1 MGLGNPGLEYARTRH
16 NAGYR
21 LLDHLVERWDVGPLK
36 GVGGARQ
43 GIARRHGHECRLI
56 KPLMYM
62 NRSGAV
68 LAPLRAHPAFEPS
81 QELLVLVDDV
91 ALPLGRFRLRSRG
104 SAGGHNGLKS
114 IEGALLRQ
122 DYGRLRIG
130 IGPVPDDVDDL
141 ADYVL
146 SPFAPEEDRIL
157 EDQLDGMAGAVEKWL
172 AEGIELAMNTYNR

>member
-1 MGLGNPGLEYARTRH
+1 MGLGNPGPEYARTRH

-21 LLDHLVERWDVGPLK
+21 LLDHVVERWGVGPLK
-36 GVGGARQ
+36 RVGGRRQ
-43 GIARRHGHECRLI
+43 GIARRHGNECRLI

-81 QELLVLVDDV
+81 QELLVLVDEV
-91 ALPLGRFRLRSRG
+91 ALPLGRFRLRARG

-114 IEGALLRQ
+114 IEGTLLRQ

-130 IGPVPDDVDDL
+130 IGPVPERIDASDF
-141 ADYVL
+141 VL
-146 SPFAPEEDRIL
+146 SRFNRSEREEMDLQIGRAA
-157 EDQLDGMAGAVEKWL
+157 DA
-172 AEGIELAMNTYNR
+172 AETWIRQGVDAAMNQFNG